1 MILNNDSFKN
11 YCYISRLQGLPG
23 LNFGVLLVAVVRWW
37 LTEDQRHLTYLVPG
51 MKRNSW
57 EKEHP
62 GSLGIFLN
70 LYVGC
75 LWGLSRMLASAYQIS
90 YMQAQGSKDGCFQRE
105 KETEIERASLWK
117 LLSSLWPSLGSC
129 QVLNIIFI
137 RTESLNPVYIQGED
151 NYIYGYVLKLPQ
163 SGILNI
169 SDPSLIKVKPSILN
183 NPYWEI

>member
-1 MILNNDSFKN
+1 MT
-11 YCYISRLQGLPG
+11 
-23 LNFGVLLVAVVRWW
+23 VLKITA
-37 LTEDQRHLTYLVPG
+37 TYHGSKGYL
-51 MKRNSW
+51 
-57 EKEHP
+57 
-62 GSLGIFLN
+62 GSLGCCLWLWSGDDWLRTRGISHTWCLGWKEIAGRRNIQVPWASFSN

-90 YMQAQGSKDGCFQRE
+90 YMQAQGSKDGCFQGE
-105 KETEIERASLWK
+105 KETERASLWK